1 MKTVRDAMRYRNRSL
16 LPKPA
21 PTVSRLM
28 HIYPHDP
35 HGSMTALLRKTG
47 PFDPTRDIF
56 GFPNSTAPDK
66 AWGIT
71 AEDAHILRERY
82 NTHIDHLFLLGTQN
96 ITIALQALSMTLPV
110 IGSVTLPSNA
120 ITFVVEQVTTPLRN
134 LILEMLVDSIPREY
148 GRCGGMAFAAL
159 DFFALGWPI
168 KQFKDKSQQDLHDY
182 IWNRLLDS
190 LELNGITF
198 LEWGMELKIMPI
210 VSRLATVA
218 IGAAAGQVIGGPL
231 GAAIGALVAKESDL
245 LNLGGPRV
253 LRDRTYEHFETLKS
267 LLDKE
272 AAWPIG
278 LIYGNEILPTNQ
290 HQILAIGYADG
301 ANPLLEIWDNNDLRG
316 RRILLDFSGDAL
328 MASENPLPPPNQ
340 AGDTIPHIKGI
351 ICEVYQFRQP
361 PASLHFP

>member
-1 MKTVRDAMRYRNRSL
+1 MDSPIRRPPIRREV
-16 LPKPA
+16 P
-21 PTVSRLM
+21 
-28 HIYPHDP
+28 
-35 HGSMTALLRKTG
+35 
-47 PFDPTRDIF
+47 
-56 GFPNSTAPDK
+56 
-66 AWGIT
+66 T

-82 NTHIDHLFLLGTQN
+82 NTHIDHLITMGTQN

-110 IGSVTLPSNA
+110 IENRYTALGKFSP
-120 ITFVVEQVTTPLRN
+120 FVVERVTAPLRN

-148 GRCGGMAFAAL
+148 GRCGGHGICRTL
-159 DFFALGWPI
+159 FFALGWPI

-190 LELNGITF
+190 LELTGSTF

-210 VSRLATVA
+210 VSRLATDA

-231 GAAIGALVAKESDL
+231 GTAIGALVAKESDL

-290 HQILAIGYADG
+290 HQI
-301 ANPLLEIWDNNDLRG
+301 
-316 RRILLDFSGDAL
+316 
-328 MASENPLPPPNQ
+328 
-340 AGDTIPHIKGI
+340 
-351 ICEVYQFRQP
+351 
-361 PASLHFP
+361 